1 VTGIADKI
9 TIMRYR
15 FAASLV
21 VLLTPFARAEFPGE
35 HPWAEVTYHFE
46 KQTNPAEEIH
56 TVIVDLSDHKPVV
69 RVSRSGA
76 DPDGDG
82 PWQTTLMPVRGV
94 ADREEFDI
102 AINGDFFSV
111 KSGKDA
117 EGAAAQKV
125 FQHGI
130 PAVVTGPAMTDGLP
144 WSKSTKPWPIL
155 IVHKDGHL
163 SMAEGTT
170 APPDAVQVI
179 AGHDFL
185 VHNHRPLFQDD
196 TTLKPGAFRNVNP
209 RTAIGIDESGTK
221 LYLLVVDGRSDL
233 SRGMTY
239 GQLSRAMVDLGCFTA
254 INLDGGGSSTLVI
267 RDPETKELKVLNHP
281 SDRRERPVAN
291 VLGVR
296 LHATTQPSK

>member
-1 VTGIADKI
+1 MCEVADNI
-9 TIMRYR
+9 TTMRYR
-15 FAASLV
+15 FAASLLV
-21 VLLTPFARAEFPGE
+21 FLTPLARAEFPNE
-35 HPWAEVTYHFE
+35 HPWPQVTYHFE
-46 KQTNPAEEIH
+46 KQANPPEEIH
-56 TVIVDLSDHKPVV
+56 TVVIDLSDHQPII
-69 RVSRSGA
+69 RISRGGA

-82 PWQTTLMPVRGV
+82 PWQTTLMPASKV
-94 ADREEFDI
+94 AEREDFDI
-102 AINGDFFSV
+102 AINGDFFSL

-125 FQHGI
+125 FEHGI
-130 PAVVTGPAMTDGLP
+130 PAVVTGPAMTDGVL
-144 WSKSTKPWPIL
+144 WSKSTKPTGIL

-179 AGHDFL
+179 SGHDFL
-185 VHNHRPLFQDD
+185 VHNNRPLFQDD

-209 RTAIGIDESGTK
+209 RTAIGIDEKGTK
-221 LYLLVVDGRSDL
+221 LYILVVDGRSDL

-239 GQLSRAMVDLGCFTA
+239 AQLAKTMVELGCFTA
-254 INLDGGGSSTLVI
+254 INLDGGGSSTLVL
-267 RDPETKELKVLNHP
+267 RDPETKALKILNHP